1 MEGLALYASGAL
13 PGPVT
18 RRIINPPELK
28 DARSI
33 GYNHAIVQDGTFYMA
48 GQVAMDGD
56 SEVVA
61 GDIEGQARK
70 VWENIG
76 ILLDEVDREY
86 ADIAKVTT
94 HIIDPQEHYDG
105 YKEVYW
111 EVFGDGPYPCHTVLG
126 VESLAHEEY
135 LVEVEVEVPLADAE

>member
-1 MEGLALYASGAL
+1 
-13 PGPVT
+13 V
-18 RRIINPPELK
+18 RRTINPPELK

-33 GYNHAIVQDGTFYMA
+33 GYNHAIVQDGTVYMA
-48 GQVAMDGD
+48 GQVAMDSD

-61 GDIEGQARK
+61 ADIEGQARK
-70 VWENIG
+70 VWENVG
-76 ILLDEVDREY
+76 ILLDEVDKEY

-94 HIIDPQEHYDG
+94 HIIDPPEHYDG
-105 YKEVYW
+105 YKEVYR

-135 LVEVEVEVPLADAE
+135 LVEVEVEVPLSTGEV

>member
-1 MEGLALYASGAL
+1 VEGPILYPSGAVSE
-13 PGPVT
+13 PV
-18 RRIINPPELK
+18 RRTINPPELK

-33 GYNHAIVQDGTFYMA
+33 GYNHAIVQDGTFYTA

-61 GDIEGQARK
+61 DDIEGQARK

-76 ILLDEVDREY
+76 VLLEEIDKGY

-94 HIIDPQEHYDG
+94 HIIDPAERYDG

-126 VESLAHEEY
+126 VESLAHEDY
-135 LVEVEVEVPLADAE
+135 LVEVEIEVPLAAGEG

>member
-1 MEGLALYASGAL
+1 VA
-13 PGPVT
+13 
-18 RRIINPPELK
+18 RRTINPPELK

-33 GYNHAIVQDGTFYMA
+33 GYNHGIVQDGTFYMA
-48 GQVAMDGD
+48 GQVAMNAD

-61 GDIEGQARK
+61 DDIEGQARK
-70 VWENIG
+70 VWENIRT
-76 ILLDEVDREY
+76 LLDGIDKEC

-94 HIIDPQEHYDG
+94 HIIDPATHYAG
-105 YKEVYW
+105 YKGVYR

-135 LVEVEVEVPLADAE
+135 LVEVEVEVPLSDDEQ